1 MTYQISQVQHELRP
15 LTDLQI
21 KQLLADLNKARVAEL
36 KKGRTSLSYLEAW
49 DVRATLNRIFGF
61 GGWSAQ
67 LIDSKVL
74 RMDHDVPA
82 FEWNSNKDAPK
93 VQKMELGQPVFNWR
107 VVAQA
112 TMQLHIHQ
120 LGAFYSETGI
130 AGQVGPDVGEVADF
144 AMKTCESDALKRA
157 AVNLGTQFGLSL
169 YNDGQFAD
177 VVKVLLAPGQRQIDV
192 AYLESTR
199 RVDEDE
205 LGGMIKQLRQ
215 QHDAAQQP
223 QQAAQQSNAASTSTA
238 TQEAQP
244 AAEQQAFEDQGQDTP
259 AVFDDTLAGVP
270 TDDQRAAAQSAVSGA
285 FGG

>member
-21 KQLLADLNKARVAEL
+21 KQLLADLNQQRVAQL

-49 DVRATLNRIFGF
+49 DVRASLNRIFGF

-67 LIDSKVL
+67 LIDSKVI
-74 RMDHDVPA
+74 RMDQNVPA
-82 FEWNSNKDAPK
+82 YEYNSNKDAPK

-169 YNDGQFAD
+169 YKDGQMAD
-177 VVKVLLAPGQRQIDV
+177 VVKVLLAPGQRAIDV
-192 AYLESTR
+192 AELESTR
-199 RVDEDE
+199 RLDEIDR
-205 LGGMIKQLRQ
+205 GVIITQ
-215 QHDAAQQP
+215 QREAANAAQQP
-223 QQAAQQSNAASTSTA
+223 QAPAGQASPAPASTA

-244 AAEQQAFEDQGQDTP
+244 AAEQQAFEDQGNDTP